1 MLITVYLTIE
11 STVTVSLIVSAVESN
26 ESTLTESFV
35 LAFVVLSPQEAKLT
49 ATIAMKTK
57 INFFIVF
64 KIKNKTN

>member
-11 STVTVSLIVSAVESN
+11 STVTVSLIVSAIESN

>member
-26 ESTLTESFV
+26 ESTLTESFI

>member
-1 MLITVYLTIE
+1 MLITVYLTTE